1 MSTKLMISML
11 RQANTG
17 SDLLSILDTLVT
29 EDVTETD
36 INQPTLEPIE
46 F

>member
-11 RQANTG
+11 KQANNG
-17 SDLLSILDTLVT
+17 NDLLSILDTLVT
-29 EDVTETD
+29 EDITETD
-36 INQPTLEPIE
+36 MNQPTLEPIE